1 MSLIFL
7 IKFKNINQKSVE
19 NFDAE
24 SLSKDFRK
32 ILLKKLDCSNKNEI
46 EMDEKVKKEEIED
59 EIGVKSEVTAFTTD
73 FDLRTDLTENQ
84 VLERFNMRKELY
96 DRECGNYGKT
106 SPITEEDLSFPTST
120 LKNVFYNDQYK
131 IIMCLPPKCGT
142 TNWQR
147 VLAVLKFNGTVDA
160 SHFHQGPSHK
170 DLNLY
175 RVSDRMDGLSQSL
188 GEGLQF

>member
-32 ILLKKLDCSNKNEI
+32 ILLEKLGCSSK
-46 EMDEKVKKEEIED
+46 EIED

-160 SHFHQGPSHK
+160 SHFHQGPSHQ